1 MNIESILK
9 YQSVD
14 AKIHEIEQKLS
25 NSGFRKKA
33 NELSAIAKKAQTRS
47 AELEAEAEKVLTDI
61 EDLKN
66 KYNINKSKSDE
77 ICAKNVEGL
86 DADELEK
93 LAALKN
99 KIANNLNILEKL
111 LQKSAESINNIL
123 SNFNKTKKTF
133 DDAKVQYAVCK
144 QKIDEETAA
153 LEPEKKKL
161 EAELLKME
169 AGVDEQLLAEYK
181 KKRND
186 RIFPVVCALEGEN
199 FCGGCRMELP
209 KVAISRI
216 KESGTIICEHCKRIL
231 YKK

>member
-14 AKIHEIEQKLS
+14 AKIHDIEQKLLNS
-25 NSGFRKKA
+25 NFKKKA

-47 AELEAEAEKVLTDI
+47 TELETEAEKVLADI

-66 KYNINKSKSDE
+66 KYQINKSKSDE
-77 ICAKNVEGL
+77 VCAKSVEGL
-86 DADELEK
+86 SVDELEK

-133 DDAKVQYAVCK
+133 DDAKSQYAVCK

-161 EAELLKME
+161 EAELSKME
-169 AGVDEQLLAEYK
+169 SSVDPQLLAEYK

-216 KESGTIICEHCKRIL
+216 KDTGVITCEHCKRIL

>member
-14 AKIHEIEQKLS
+14 AKIHDIEQKLL
-25 NSGFRKKA
+25 NSSFKKKA
-33 NELSAIAKKAQTRS
+33 NELSSIAKKAQNRS
-47 AELEAEAEKVLTDI
+47 IELEAEAEKVLKDI
-61 EDLKN
+61 DDLKN
-66 KYNINKSKSDE
+66 KYEINKKKSDE
-77 ICAKNVEGL
+77 ICAKSVDGMSEE
-86 DADELEK
+86 ELEK
-93 LAALKN
+93 IATLKN

-111 LQKSAESINNIL
+111 LQKSAESINSIL
-123 SNFNKTKKTF
+123 SNFNKTKKAF
-133 DDAKVQYAVCK
+133 DDAKAQYSVCK

-161 EAELLKME
+161 LAELSKME
-169 AGVDEQLLAEYK
+169 ADVDSQLLSEYK

-216 KESGTIICEHCKRIL
+216 KDKGVITCEHCKRIL

>member
-47 AELEAEAEKVLTDI
+47 AELEAEAEKVLADI

-66 KYNINKSKSDE
+66 KYSLNKSKSDE
-77 ICAKNVEGL
+77 ICAKNV
-86 DADELEK
+86 DDMSADEIEK
-93 LAALKN
+93 IAALKN

-133 DDAKVQYAVCK
+133 DDAKAQYAVCK

-161 EAELLKME
+161 EAELSKME
-169 AGVDEQLLAEYK
+169 AGVDGQLLAEYK
-181 KKRND
+181 KRRND

-216 KESGTIICEHCKRIL
+216 KESGIIICEHCKRIL